1 MSKTGIIGIGN
12 VLRGDDGI
20 GAAVIEALAAH
31 NLPPDV
37 ELLDAGTPGFEM
49 VLLMQDYDRIIV
61 IDAADMDEPP
71 GTWRIFTP
79 DEVRLQAGDMYLR
92 GTLHY
97 AGLAEALNLGA
108 ALNLLPAAITI
119 IGIQPVNIDWIAGLS
134 APVAEA
140 IPAVCAAILSRLETA
155 NKDEYYA

>member
-1 MSKTGIIGIGN
+1 MTKTLIMGIGN
-12 VLRGDDGI
+12 VLRADDGF
-20 GAAVIEALAAH
+20 GSAVIDALSPIE
-31 NLPPDV
+31 LPENI
-37 ELLDAGTPGFEM
+37 ELLDAGTPGFEL
-49 VLLMQDYDRIIV
+49 VLTMQGYDRVIV
-61 IDAADMDEPP
+61 IDAADMDCQP
-71 GTWRIFTP
+71 GTVRVFTP
-79 DEVRLQAGDMYLR
+79 DEVRLKSGDLYLR

-140 IPAVCAAILSRLETA
+140 IPTVCAAILSRLETA